1 MTRRLLLPIVIFL
14 ASAPLVA
21 QQTRELPQGAPRTL
35 RELTLESIFDPKSK
49 VEFAGAPQSGF
60 VWLDDKTFTWP
71 RTNGRGEVVRQ
82 SLFDVEKGTER
93 PLFATSRLEAAVRR
107 TSGLSDAATKKIV
120 SQRRWNFSP
129 DGKAVALTIDDD
141 LYLYRLDSDDL
152 TRLTSAPGEEQQPA
166 FSPDGKRMAFVRA
179 NNLWV
184 VDLGNQRERQLT
196 TDGSDNILNGVFDWV
211 YQEEVFGRGTFRG
224 FWWSPDST
232 RIAFMQTD
240 ESPVKRFTVVD
251 HIPTMQTLEET
262 PYPKAGYPNPR
273 VKLFTVRAAGGSP
286 AEVDTETYGGSD
298 HLVVSV
304 AWKPDSSALT
314 YQIQDR
320 EQTWLDLDSWSMA
333 DSTSRTILRET
344 TKAWVDNDGD
354 PLWLKDGSF
363 LWLSERS
370 GFKHIYRIGADG
382 QIMRQITDGR
392 WEVRTLHG
400 IDPSEHW
407 IYFSGTER
415 SPIGGDVYRVKLDGS
430 ALTRISDAPGT
441 HTAKFNQSMTQFVDS
456 WSDVRT
462 PAQITL
468 RRSDGTLVRT
478 VDANAA
484 TALGDY
490 RLSRPEFVQVTTRDG
505 FVMEGMLIKPPNF
518 DPAKKYPVYEH
529 TYSGPHAQQ
538 VTNAFGGAGQTYL
551 YHQYLAQRGII
562 VWICD
567 NRTASGK
574 GAESAWPVY
583 KKFGELELRDLED
596 GLRWLESQPGVD
608 SSRVLLNGWSYG
620 GFMTSYAL
628 THSTMWSAGISGGT
642 VADWRDYDTIYT
654 ERYMLMPQKN
664 PEGYRKSSPRWAAA
678 DLHGNLL
685 LLHGT
690 IDDNVHI
697 QNTIQFAWELEKA
710 GKLFQMMVYPKSRH
724 GVTDPLLSRHLHM
737 EMVRFIEE
745 NLLSGVE
752 TASGAHLAGEGSGS
766 PKAPVGGP

>member
-1 MTRRLLLPIVIFL
+1 MTRRLLMLAVLLL
-14 ASAPLVA
+14 ASTAALA
-21 QQTRELPQGAPRTL
+21 QQTRESAEGAPRSL

-49 VEFAGAPQSGF
+49 VDFAGAPQSGF
-60 VWLDDKTFTWP
+60 VWLDDKSFTWP
-71 RTNGRGEVVRQ
+71 RTNGHGDVVQQ
-82 SLFDVEKGTER
+82 SVFDVETGKER
-93 PLFATSRLEAAVRR
+93 PLFASSRLEAAVRKV
-107 TSGLSDAATKKIV
+107 SGLSDAAIKKIV
-120 SQRRWNFSP
+120 SQRSWNFSP
-129 DGKAVALTIDDD
+129 DGRSVEISLDDD
-141 LYLYRLDSDDL
+141 LYLYRLDSEEL

-166 FSPDGKRMAFVRA
+166 FSPDGRRIAFVRA

-184 VDLGNQRERQLT
+184 IDLANQRERQLT
-196 TDGSDNILNGVFDWV
+196 TDGNENLLNGLFDWV
-211 YQEEVFGRGTFRG
+211 YQEEVFGRGTFRA
-224 FWWSPDST
+224 FWWSPDSA
-232 RIAFMQTD
+232 RIAFMQLD
-240 ESPVKRFTVVD
+240 ERPVGKFTVVD

-273 VKLFTVRAAGGSP
+273 VKLFTVRAGGGSP
-286 AEVDTETYGGSD
+286 AEVDTEAYGGGD
-298 HLVVSV
+298 HLIVAV
-304 AWKPDSSALT
+304 AWKTDGSALT
-314 YQIQDR
+314 YQVQDR
-320 EQTWLDLDSWSMA
+320 EQTWLDLDSWSVA
-333 DSTSRTILRET
+333 DSTPHTILRET

-354 PLWLKDGSF
+354 PLWLTDGSF

-382 QIMRQITDGR
+382 KVIRQITDGR

-400 IDPSEHW
+400 IDPSEQW

-415 SPIGGDVYRVKLDGS
+415 SPIGGDVYRIKLDGTGM
-430 ALTRISDAPGT
+430 TRISEAAGT
-441 HTAKFNQSMTQFVDS
+441 HVAKFNKSMTQFVDS
-456 WSDVRT
+456 WSDVQT
-462 PAQITL
+462 PAQVTL
-468 RRSDGTLVRT
+468 RRSDGTLVRS

-484 TALGDY
+484 PALAGY
-490 RLSRPEFVQVTTRDG
+490 RLSRPEFVQVRTRDG

-518 DPAKKYPVYEH
+518 DPSKKYPVYEH

-538 VTNAFGGAGQTYL
+538 VTNSFAGNGQTYL
-551 YHQYLAQRGII
+551 YHQYLAGRGII

-574 GAESAWPVY
+574 GAESTWPVY
-583 KKFGELELRDLED
+583 KNFGELELRDLED
-596 GLRWLESQPGVD
+596 GLRWLESQPWVD

-642 VADWRDYDTIYT
+642 VADWRDYDSIYT

-685 LLHGT
+685 LLHGA

-697 QNTIQFAWELEKA
+697 QNTIQFVWELEKA
-710 GKLFQMMVYPKSRH
+710 GKLFQMMIYPKSRH
-724 GVTDPLLSRHLHM
+724 GVTDRLLSSHLHR

-745 NLLSGVE
+745 NLLGTTSSSA
-752 TASGAHLAGEGSGS
+752 TPRIEGRQ
-766 PKAPVGGP
+766 